1 MEPSA
6 RRIEAGVHHL
16 QNEAWET
23 SSVLV
28 LRGGCAL
35 VCGPGFTEALIGA
48 ARRGEGQ
55 RERVGATQLLVTH
68 VDFDHLQ
75 GVFGLPE
82 ARVVAGRATARLL
95 EEDATRE
102 KLRRLA
108 GEWGASW
115 PRDPCVDRVVEAG
128 EVFTLGVFTV
138 RALAAEGH
146 TPDGLA
152 YVLSD
157 LELLLPGDYISASSY
172 PFLTASL
179 SGAIGTYERLLAE
192 LACSPIRWVVP
203 GHGPFLDRGEATRI
217 AREDL
222 DYLQALEGA
231 ARAAAAG
238 GMSPGQALVRAY
250 AVEPPRAN
258 LPDFEVFAP
267 RLCNARIALGEAREA
282 LREPA

>member
-6 RRIEAGVHHL
+6 RLIEEGIHHV

-28 LRGGCAL
+28 LRGGSAL
-35 VCGPGFTEALIGA
+35 VCGPGFTEAAIRA
-48 ARRGEGQ
+48 VPRGEGQ
-55 RERVGATQLLVTH
+55 RERVGAAQLLVTH

-82 ARVVAGRATARLL
+82 ATVVAGRTTARLL
-95 EEDATRE
+95 EQDTTRE

-108 GEWGASW
+108 AEWGASW
-115 PRDPCVDRVVEAG
+115 PRDPRVDRVVEAG
-128 EVFTLGVFTV
+128 DVFTREAFTV
-138 RALAAEGH
+138 RAVAAEGH

-152 YVLSD
+152 YVLPD
-157 LELLLPGDYISASSY
+157 LELLLPGDYMSASTY

-179 SGAIGTYERLLAE
+179 REAIGTYERLLSE
-192 LACSPIRWVVP
+192 LASNPIRWVVP
-203 GHGPFLDRGEATRI
+203 GHGPFLDREEATRI

-222 DYLQALEGA
+222 DYLNELDDA
-231 ARAAAAG
+231 ARAATAG
-238 GMSPGQALVRAY
+238 AISPGQALVRTY

-282 LREPA
+282 LGRPE